1 MITKLEELNQKLIND
16 IDELRKIL
24 IDQNDYIEILEKKV
38 LKAKSENCKLK
49 SENFDLKEK
58 LELKENAAPGTSSH
72 NARGAG
78 RKPKITQEQIAMIQM
93 LRAQGK
99 KLQEIQTETGISYGN
114 IQKYCNLISDNK
126 RAGL

>member
-1 MITKLEELNQKLIND
+1 MITKLEKLEELNQK
-16 IDELRKIL
+16 L

-49 SENFDLKEK
+49 SENFDLKET
-58 LELKENAAPGTSSH
+58 LELMKKNATPGTASH
-72 NARGAG
+72 NARRAG

-99 KLQEIQTETGISYGN
+99 KLQEIQKETGISYGN
-114 IQKYCNLISDNK
+114 IQKYCKLITDNNKK

>member
-49 SENFDLKEK
+49 SENFDLKET
-58 LELKENAAPGTSSH
+58 LELMKKNATPGTTSH

-78 RKPKITQEQIAMIQM
+78 RKPKITEKEIAEIQLM
-93 LRAQGK
+93 RKQGK
-99 KLQEIQTETGISYGN
+99 TLQEIQNITGISYGN
-114 IQKYCNLISDNK
+114 VQKYSKL
-126 RAGL
+126 